1 MLRPLLICA
10 TISLCLNA
18 TLVYAQRGRESARPN
33 NNEREKQNSSS
44 EREKQGGNER
54 EKQGAST
61 APGGEWGERTH
72 SGSQM
77 NAMPNEQH
85 NEAGAA
91 GAAAEKNKQPQA
103 SGKQGVAAGAAV
115 ANNQKPQA
123 SGAQGAAA
131 GAAAVNRNSPQ
142 YSGAQGAAAGA
153 AVANRNSPQYSGA
166 QGAAAGAA
174 VANRNQPQYSGA
186 QGAALGAA
194 AANQNNSQY
203 SGAQG
208 AALGAA
214 AANQNNNNSQLSGA
228 QSAALGA
235 TAVNQSAPGMAAVG
249 ATPGVNTPAA
259 GTAAIRSSFGTT
271 NLHGAAW
278 YGNNPTA
285 WAPQGWSAD
294 SAWRQPTWANVT
306 DVCGYGT
313 VAPFSYNYGV
323 NIVSQNGNVVANG
336 QNVGTVAEYSQ
347 QAFDIANTGVAA
359 QPAATDQWLPLGV
372 FAMVRNEQQQP
383 HLILQF
389 AINRQGILRGNYTDD
404 VSGTTLPIR
413 GAVDQ
418 PSQRAAWTVG
428 DNKQTVME
436 AGISDFTGSEVPAL
450 VHKNGKTDHWLL
462 VRLGQPKQ

>member
-1 MLRPLLICA
+1 MLRPLFICA
-10 TISLCLNA
+10 TITLCLNA
-18 TLVYAQRGRESARPN
+18 TLAHAQRGREPAKPN
-33 NNEREKQNSSS
+33 NNEREKQNSSN

-54 EKQGAST
+54 EKQGSST

-77 NAMPNEQH
+77 AAQPNEQ
-85 NEAGAA
+85 EAGAA

-103 SGKQGVAAGAAV
+103 SGAQDAAAGAAV

-131 GAAAVNRNSPQ
+131 GAAAANRNSPQ

-166 QGAAAGAA
+166 QGAA
-174 VANRNQPQYSGA
+174 
-186 QGAALGAA
+186 LGAA
-194 AANQNNSQY
+194 AANQNNPQY

-228 QSAALGA
+228 QGAALGA
-235 TAVNQSAPGMAAVG
+235 AAVNQSAPGTLAGAASG
-249 ATPGVNTPAA
+249 AITPAA
-259 GTAAIRSSFGTT
+259 GTAAIRNSFGTT
-271 NLHGAAW
+271 NVHGAAW

-294 SAWRQPTWANVT
+294 SAWRQPTWANIAN
-306 DVCGYGT
+306 VCGYGD

-347 QAFDIANTGVAA
+347 QAFEIANTGVAA

-418 PSQRAAWTVG
+418 ASQRAAWTVG

-436 AGISDFTGSEVPAL
+436 GGISDFSGSEVPAL

-462 VRLGQPKQ
+462 VRLMQPKQ